1 MNLRDRMLARLRPPA
16 NTAWYEIVA
25 AADEDRAVVRIYD
38 EISWWGVD
46 AEQFA
51 RDVAAVTAS
60 TIEVQINSP
69 GGNVFDGMAIYN
81 ALRTHP
87 ARIVTRVDG
96 LAASAASVIAQAGDE
111 RIMLEGTTMMI
122 HEAWGVSV
130 GPAAEHREFAD
141 LLEQQNTN
149 IANVYAAA
157 ADGAT
162 DVDRFLELMAAETWL
177 TAAEA
182 VDLGLADTVVTPERK
197 AAAKAPAGPA
207 AAAPAATAP
216 AGTPPAPETDAFDGS
231 ALLANE
237 KVRQMFGSTALA
249 D

>member
-46 AEQFA
+46 ADQFA
-51 RDVAAVTAS
+51 RDIAAVTAA

-149 IANVYAAA
+149 IANVYASAA
-157 ADGAT
+157 AGVT

-177 TAAEA
+177 TASEA
-182 VDLGLADTVVTPERK
+182 VDLGLADSVLAPERK
-197 AAAKAPAGPA
+197 AAAKTPPGPK
-207 AAAPAATAP
+207 ATADD
-216 AGTPPAPETDAFDGS
+216 APPAPAPEIQDDTDRSG
-231 ALLANE
+231 LLAHAA
-237 KVRQMFGSTALA
+237 VRELFGSTALA